1 MTKRARAVTSYG
13 LVGSVLILLGS
24 FGVGWLVTDSPVSRW
39 GPAIWLRSEHLGVA
53 FSVIALTAGCWILCH
68 AWLRLRHLMP
78 STHDDDPHTT
88 LRTVTSAAVIWSA
101 PQLLAVPIFSRDLF
115 AYLNQGRLVLAGEDP
130 YTTGVSALDNW
141 FQLGTDIGWAEDATP
156 YGPLFLWLAAGVMRI
171 SGDSAELAVLLFRIL
186 CVLGVVL
193 ILIFVPKLARLLGTD
208 PARAQWVTGANPLLI
223 ISFIT
228 SAHNDAL
235 MVGLALA
242 GTWCALRA
250 GAARGGAHWLWGV
263 AAVMLLVAS
272 IGTKLITLVMLPF
285 IGLLWAG
292 SHASWPRRFAYWFL
306 TAGLA
311 GGTLIGLGMIG
322 GYGLGWVT
330 VLAGAGSG
338 ATFWAPLAILAAP
351 FAALLLLFDQS
362 PDIVFDTMS
371 LIGRLAAIIVV
382 LYLMIRGSEHRIFQR
397 MMWAF
402 AAVVVLSPLIQPWYL
417 LWILPLFA
425 AAGSLTETSRRWP
438 LGLTIAATA
447 FLLAFGAADQLSIH
461 QFLEAD
467 LAMMLLSIAVSVVGA
482 TLIWFSDARVRSIV
496 LSRDPTAP

>member
-1 MTKRARAVTSYG
+1 MTKQAYAVISYG
-13 LVGSVLILLGS
+13 LAGSVLILLGS
-24 FGVGWLVTDSPVSRW
+24 VGVGWLVTDSPLSRW
-39 GPAIWLRSEHLGVA
+39 GPAIWLRSEHAGVA
-53 FSVIALTAGCWILCH
+53 VSVIALTAGCWVLFH
-68 AWLRLRHLMP
+68 AWLRLRHVMTGTGDAAAL
-78 STHDDDPHTT
+78 S
-88 LRTVTSAAVIWSA
+88 TVTSAAVVWSA

-115 AYLNQGRLVLAGEDP
+115 AYLNQGRIVLAGEDP

-156 YGPLFLWLAAGVMRI
+156 YGPLFLWLAAGVMRL
-171 SGDSAELAVLLFRIL
+171 SGDSAELAVLLFRLL
-186 CVLGVVL
+186 CVLGVIL
-193 ILIFVPKLARLLGTD
+193 ILIFVPRLAKQLGTD
-208 PARAQWVTGANPLLI
+208 PASAQWVTGANPLLI
-223 ISFIT
+223 ISFIA

-250 GAARGGAHWLWGV
+250 GTSGSSAHWLWGV

-292 SHASWPRRFAYWFL
+292 SRASWPRRFAYWFL
-306 TAGLA
+306 TLGLA
-311 GGTLIGLGMIG
+311 GGTLIGIGMIG
-322 GYGLGWVT
+322 GYGLGWVS

-338 ATFWAPLAILAAP
+338 ATFWAPLTILAAP
-351 FAALLLLFDQS
+351 FAVVFLLLDQS

-371 LIGRLAAIIVV
+371 LIGRITAIIVV
-382 LYLMIRGSEHRIFQR
+382 LYLMFRGGEQRIFQR

-425 AAGSLTETSRRWP
+425 AAGYLTDTPMRWP
-438 LGLTIAATA
+438 LWLTIGATG
-447 FLLAFGAADQLSIH
+447 FFLAFGAADQLSIH
-461 QFLEAD
+461 QFLDVD
-467 LAMMLLSIAVSVVGA
+467 LAMMLVSIGVSVVGA
-482 TLIWFSDARVRSIV
+482 TVIWFSDARVRSIV
-496 LSRDPTAP
+496 LSGDPAAP